1 MNQNFFYGQNV
12 AKIGTRMVETAQ
24 KFGEANQ
31 CKLESVKDVEEL
43 KQTYTSL
50 NGEFK
55 KQRDDLKAI
64 VAPSLVENF
73 HNDMVNGYSDYV
85 KGTEIMI
92 SALDT
97 ENVRINEEVYKKG
110 QMLQSAASS
119 KINESAN
126 KIAKVIV

>member
-64 VAPSLVENF
+64 VAPSLVKNF

-97 ENVRINEEVYKKG
+97 ENVCINEEVYKKG

>member
-1 MNQNFFYGQNV
+1 
-12 AKIGTRMVETAQ
+12 MVETAQ

-31 CKLESVKDVEEL
+31 CKLESVKDVEVL

-97 ENVRINEEVYKKG
+97 ENVRIEEVYKKG

-126 KIAKVIV
+126 KIAKVFV